1 MLLQAVLERYGDKFK
16 GVTSDDLVK
25 EFLGP
30 GPSGGDKIKQVDY
43 SIMYLDHPKEINP
56 SKRIKGDY
64 GVKVRNFRQEY

>member
-30 GPSGGDKIKQVDY
+30 GPSGGDKIKG
-43 SIMYLDHPKEINP
+43 
-56 SKRIKGDY
+56 GDRD
-64 GVKVRNFRQEY
+64 GGRDGDGDG